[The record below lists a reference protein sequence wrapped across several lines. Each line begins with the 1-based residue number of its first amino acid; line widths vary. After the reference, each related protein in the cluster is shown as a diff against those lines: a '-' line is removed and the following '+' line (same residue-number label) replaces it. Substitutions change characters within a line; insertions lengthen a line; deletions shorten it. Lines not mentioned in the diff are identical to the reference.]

1 MQRESHDSV
10 RIFKYVKQ
18 NGAQKASLSSNQRSI
33 LEKFKIR
40 DDICPEA
47 T

>member
-18 NGAQKASLSSNQRSI
+18 NGAQKAYLQQPTVYSPGEI
-33 LEKFKIR
+33 
-40 DDICPEA
+40 
-47 T
+47 